1 LSADSGNNLAVQRE
15 LGAGRGNGWLAPRIE
30 RCQSGG
36 DVGVDAAVPHFKKLL
51 VWEKSHALMV
61 NTHRVAKG
69 IRRRY
74 DASVRSQMTRAAE
87 SIATN
92 IVEGRGKS
100 SDAEFVRFL
109 RIALGSAYE
118 LEYHLIAARDI
129 GAIND
134 SDSSALIS
142 QVVEVRRMV
151 YGLIRRLMDDPD
163 G

>member
-1 LSADSGNNLAVQRE
+1 
-15 LGAGRGNGWLAPRIE
+15 
-30 RCQSGG
+30 
-36 DVGVDAAVPHFKKLL
+36 
-51 VWEKSHALMV
+51 
-61 NTHRVAKG
+61 
-69 IRRRY
+69 
-74 DASVRSQMTRAAE
+74 MTRAAE
-87 SIATN
+87 SIATS